1 MEQWG
6 IGAEGIRMGEE
17 GYAQLRAA
25 LDAVDQGFAV
35 FRAERGADGAVVGL
49 DLEVLNRLG
58 AHWLKVDPVTAT
70 GQELTAL
77 RPEAVRIGLWS
88 ILAATAADGDVR
100 RERMTV
106 PAGSGELTLQL
117 HVAAFGADRVVLT
130 ARDITE
136 RVTGEKLLTQ
146 AHQQTANAR
155 ATLQTALDATS
166 DAFAVYDVVRDRH
179 GQIDRL
185 RLVMINAAGAAPLDQ
200 RPQALVGWDLREVD
214 PAAESSGLWAAIE
227 GALAQG
233 RTRGVRVHRHD
244 DDGHWIASIDTTV
257 APVGAERVVLTWR
270 DVTEDERRGRD
281 LARAHDQA
289 WHAATHD
296 PLTGLANRALLTEQV
311 HEALW
316 SADADHRAAIV
327 FLDLD
332 RFKEVNDGLGHAAG
346 DDLLRVV
353 AARLAGVI
361 RGGDLAARL
370 GGDEFVLLL
379 RNVRQEWDTEQF
391 LGRVRRVMEQP
402 VLLSEAVVVPVA
414 SYGVAITPPGPR
426 DLDALLREADTRMY
440 ADKLS
445 RR

>member
-1 MEQWG
+1 
-6 IGAEGIRMGEE
+6 MGEE
-17 GYAQLRAA
+17 EYAQLRAA

-35 FRAERGADGAVVGL
+35 LRAVRGADGTVVGL
-49 DLEVLNRLG
+49 DLEVLNQLG
-58 AHWLKVDPVTAT
+58 ARWLRVDLATAA
-70 GQELTAL
+70 GQELKAL
-77 RPEAVRIGLWS
+77 RPGVVRIGLWAM
-88 ILAATAADGDVR
+88 LAATAETGGVC

-106 PAGSGELTLQL
+106 PGLSGEVTLQL
-117 HVAAFGADRVVLT
+117 HIAAFGAERVVLI

-136 RVTGEKLLTQ
+136 RVTGELLLAQ

-166 DAFAVYDVVRDRH
+166 DAFAVYDVARDRL
-179 GQIDRL
+179 GQVDRL
-185 RLVMINAAGAAPLDQ
+185 RLVMINAAGAAPLNR
-200 RPQALVGWDLREVD
+200 RPQTLVGWDLREVE
-214 PAAESSGLWAAIE
+214 PTAESSGLWAAIE
-227 GALAQG
+227 EALEEG
-233 RTRGVRVHRHD
+233 RTRGVRIHRHD
-244 DDGHWIASIDTTV
+244 DDGHWVASADTTV

-296 PLTGLANRALLTEQV
+296 PLTGLANRALLTEQLR
-311 HEALW
+311 EALW
-316 SADADHRAAIV
+316 SAEADHRAAVV

-332 RFKEVNDGLGHAAG
+332 RFKQVNDDLGHAAG

-353 AARLAGVI
+353 ASRLAGVI

-379 RNVRQEWDTEQF
+379 RNVRQEWDTELF

-402 VLLSEAVVVPVA
+402 VLLCEAVVVPVA